1 MEDVTDS
8 ATLGPKGGRLD
19 PQASYR
25 AVASRDR
32 RFDGVFFT
40 AVHTT
45 GIYCRPSCPARTPA
59 EANVSF
65 HRTAAAAQ
73 SAGFRACKRCLPDET
88 PGSPAWDIAAD
99 TAGRAMRLICDGVVD
114 RDGVDGLARR
124 LGYTT
129 RHLTRLLGSE
139 LGAGPLALARA
150 RRAQSARVLITT
162 TDLALGDVAFAA
174 GFSSVRSFN
183 ETFREVYGA
192 TPTELRARSRRAL
205 AQRDAQSPGLSPQPA
220 SAHPPLRLKLGL
232 RAPFAARQWL
242 QFQELHA
249 VAGVE
254 RVFDGSYA
262 RTLRLPHGIGAVHIE
277 LPSVEPS
284 PGYVLATFWLSDLRD
299 TSAAVERAR
308 RLLDADCD
316 PVAVA
321 EHLGADPVLGPAL
334 LRWPGLRMTGCVDG
348 AEMAIRTVIGQ
359 QVSLV
364 GLRTL
369 LGRLTRRFGTP
380 LADDDPG
387 AHLGLSALFPEPV
400 AFASREPGD
409 LPMPRARGRALIGL
423 CRELAAGNILLDQ
436 GADRDEVRRALLAI
450 TGIGEWTASYLAQR
464 ALGHPD
470 VMLSTDLVARRAFR
484 ALGEDPDRLAEHSER
499 WRPWRSYAQLYL
511 WQVELSKN
519 EQKNSDNPEKGPR

>member
-1 MEDVTDS
+1 MGHMTGSAATTTSSLDS
-8 ATLGPKGGRLD
+8 E
-19 PQASYR
+19 ASYR

-59 EANVSF
+59 AANVSF
-65 HRTAAAAQ
+65 HRTAASAQ

-129 RHLTRLLGSE
+129 RHLNRLLSHE

-162 TDLALGDVAFAA
+162 TDLDLGDIAFAA

-183 ETFREVYGA
+183 ETFRDVYAA
-192 TPTELRARSRRAL
+192 TPTELRAHSRR
-205 AQRDAQSPGLSPQPA
+205 SPVQASG
-220 SAHPPLRLKLGL
+220 SAHPPLTMKLGL

-242 QFQELHA
+242 QFQQIHA
-249 VAGVE
+249 VDGVE
-254 RVFDGSYA
+254 LVTGSAYA
-262 RTLRLPHGIGAVHIE
+262 RTLRLPYGIGALQIQ
-277 LPSVEPS
+277 LPDTEES
-284 PGYVLATFWLSDLRD
+284 PGYASATFWLSDLRD

-334 LRWPGLRMTGCVDG
+334 QRWPGLRMTGCVDG

-369 LGRLTRRFGTP
+369 LGRMTKRFGTA
-380 LADDDPG
+380 LSDGDPG
-387 AHLGLSALFPEPV
+387 VHLGLSALFPEPT
-400 AFASREPGD
+400 AFAACGPED
-409 LPMPRARGRALIGL
+409 LPMPRSRGRALIGL
-423 CRELAAGNILLDQ
+423 CRELAEGNILLDQ
-436 GADRDEVRRALLAI
+436 GTERDEVHRSLLAI
-450 TGIGEWTASYLAQR
+450 TGIGEWTASYVAQR

-470 VMLSTDLVARRAFR
+470 VMLSTDLVAKRAFR
-484 ALGEDPDRLAEHSER
+484 ALGQDPDRLAEHSER
-499 WRPWRSYAQLYL
+499 WSPWRSYAQLYL

-519 EQKNSDNPEKGPR
+519 EPANRDQLEKGAR